1 MKVKVLVPP
10 TVKVLPKALSTVGTA
25 AVTVIQAPVVP
36 PPELAIAAVRL
47 VVALIWVLPLVLAA
61 FGQAV
66 VLGVALLVTLTVSV
80 QLVAGLVIWLLV
92 MVMTLVPAVA
102 VREPAPSVQVPPKP
116 FGVAMIKPDGR
127 VSVKLKVCVG
137 LPAGWLTVKVIV

>member
-10 TVKVLPKALSTVGTA
+10 TVSEVPNALFTVGTA
-25 AVTVIQAPVVP
+25 AVTVIHAPVVP

-61 FGQAV
+61 IGHAV
-66 VLGVALLVTLTVSV
+66 VVGVALLVTFTNSV

-116 FGVAMIKPDGR
+116 FGVAITKPAGN